1 MQLAIIESLRN
12 LKGYEKSSSTEF
24 GKTDF
29 PVISMMHEW
38 EKGKSMHKQDLDNLG
53 GSMRLGSYES
63 ILKKD
68 TLVFKIYKKTK
79 IYERHRHRYEVNYN
93 YLKPIIKSGITLSGM
108 SPNKN
113 LLK

>member
-1 MQLAIIESLRN
+1 MQLAIVESLRD

-29 PVISMMHEW
+29 PAICMMHEW
-38 EKGKSMHKQDLDNLG
+38 EKGKRIHKQDLDNLG

-68 TLVFKIYKKTK
+68 TLIFEIYKKQKSLSDIGIDTK
-79 IYERHRHRYEVNYN
+79 
-93 YLKPIIKSGITLSGM
+93 
-108 SPNKN
+108 
-113 LLK
+113 